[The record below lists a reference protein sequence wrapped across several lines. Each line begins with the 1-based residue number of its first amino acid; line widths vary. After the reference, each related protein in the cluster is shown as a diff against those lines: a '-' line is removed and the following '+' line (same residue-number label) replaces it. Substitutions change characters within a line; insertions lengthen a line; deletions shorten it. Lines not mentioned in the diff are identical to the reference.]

1 MRRLYPVAAL
11 IWGLDLATKLWA
23 INNLS
28 ARSPIELV
36 GSFFQL
42 TLIRNPGAAFSFATG
57 ATALLTLL
65 SLVAASAIIIYSQK
79 ITSNGWAITFG
90 LALGGILGNLTDRL
104 FRAPGFFKGEVID
117 WLEIKNWPVF
127 NLADSAIVV
136 AAFLAIILS
145 LRNVGPTSV
154 TK

>member
-23 INNLS
+23 VNNLS
-28 ARSPIELV
+28 ARNPIELI

-42 TLIRNPGAAFSFATG
+42 TLLRNPGAAFSFATS
-57 ATALLTLL
+57 ATVLLTLI
-65 SLVAASAIIIYSQK
+65 SIVAVAVIIFYTPR
-79 ITSNGWAITFG
+79 ITSIGWATSLG
-90 LALGGILGNLTDRL
+90 LALGGILGNLSDRL
-104 FRAPGFFKGEVID
+104 FRGPGFFKGEVID

-136 AAFLAIILS
+136 AAFLAIVLS
-145 LRNVGPTSV
+145 LRNIGPTRV